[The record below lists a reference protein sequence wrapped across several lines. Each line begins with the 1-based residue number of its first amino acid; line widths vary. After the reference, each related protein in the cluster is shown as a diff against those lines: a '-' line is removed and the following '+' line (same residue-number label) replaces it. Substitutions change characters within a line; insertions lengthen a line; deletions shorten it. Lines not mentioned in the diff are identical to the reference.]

1 MISSAIAKGRIKAID
16 ASAALAVPG
25 VVQVFTH
32 ENRPRTSWFSRSH
45 RDDVAPPGSPFRPLY
60 DDKVVYSGQPIA
72 LVVAEDFGVAN
83 YAASLVRIEYEVE
96 THRTDLNLARNDAY
110 VPPKKRF
117 GMSVASPRGDARGA
131 FEKAPIRVE
140 NEYRIAIEHHNPMEP
155 HASTVIYSR

>member
-1 MISSAIAKGRIKAID
+1 MSQARTYVGTAQSRVDGRLKVTGAARYAAEFNTPGLAHGVVISSDRQGPNQSID

-32 ENRPRTSWFSRSH
+32 DNRPRTSWFSRSTPG
-45 RDDVAPPGSPFRPLY
+45 RRRSPGSPFRPLY

-96 THRTDLNLARNDAY
+96 THRTDLNLVRNDAY
-110 VPPKKRF
+110 VPSKKRL
-117 GMSVASPRGDARGA
+117 V
-131 FEKAPIRVE
+131 
-140 NEYRIAIEHHNPMEP
+140 
-155 HASTVIYSR
+155 